1 MGISGHDGCHYTTV
15 GYSQI
20 GDMVYKQVARDFYG
34 SDDTLN
40 IDPPNI
46 TKAFYRDIQRKEL
59 VLEFSPRHSSLLA
72 QDDTLVGGAIG
83 SLIDYIYLDNDTS
96 RTRTISLEGN
106 KIILHLRTSSTAST
120 VTYLPEINYH
130 GTGVIYEGP
139 WIVNSRGIGAL
150 SFWRFPITDSLTVSV
165 PSTHD
170 NELHI
175 SAYPNPFSGRTT
187 IEYTVPNTSRVTIEV
202 MDVLGRHVQT
212 VVDEVMVKGSY
223 QKTLESVATLY
234 PSGVY
239 YCRMI
244 VGDTIEMI
252 RLVVE

>member
-1 MGISGHDGCHYTTV
+1 
-15 GYSQI
+15 
-20 GDMVYKQVARDFYG
+20 
-34 SDDTLN
+34 
-40 IDPPNI
+40 
-46 TKAFYRDIQRKEL
+46 
-59 VLEFSPRHSSLLA
+59 LEFSPRHSSLFA

-96 RTRTISLEGN
+96 RTRTISTEGN
-106 KIILHLRTSSTAST
+106 KIVLHLRASSTAST

-187 IEYTVPNTSRVTIEV
+187 IEYIVPNTSHVKIEV
-202 MDVLGRHVQT
+202 MDVLGRHIHTLVN
-212 VVDEVMVKGSY
+212 EVMPQGNYEKI
-223 QKTLESVATLY
+223 LESNANVY
-234 PSGVY
+234 SSGIY
-239 YCRMI
+239 YCRI
-244 VGDTIEMI
+244 TIGNETKTI